1 MINLSCIQD
10 KIDNKTKPLG
20 SLGYLESIA
29 HKICKIQNSL
39 NPNVDKACVLVFGGD
54 HGISNEGTSCYPQ
67 AVTKQ
72 MFYNFISG
80 GAAINVFC
88 NQNEL
93 DLKLIDSGVN
103 TLDDPSF
110 DSIESII
117 SMKIAHGTNNCLK
130 DKAMTSE
137 QLDQCFEVGSH
148 LIQNHLEPDVKLVG
162 FGEMGIGNTASSS
175 LIMSSL
181 LNIPINECT
190 GRGTGLND
198 HQLENKIKI
207 LQKASDKHSNVKTPL
222 DVLQTFGGFEMAQIV
237 SSILTA
243 HEKSL
248 VILID
253 GFISS
258 VCLLVASKINPDV
271 LNNVVF
277 SHCSNEMAHRKLLD
291 YFNTRAVL
299 DLDLRLG
306 EGTGCALAYPIVKAA
321 CRFVTDMASFESAN
335 VSKKQ
340 K

>member
-1 MINLSCIQD
+1 MLNSSRIQE

-20 SLGYLESIA
+20 SLGYLEEIA
-29 HKICKIQNSL
+29 LKICKIQNTL
-39 NPNVDKACVLVFGGD
+39 TPNVDKGCILVYGGD

-72 MFYNFISG
+72 MFYNFVTG

-103 TLDDPSF
+103 TLDDPEFNSNK
-110 DSIESII
+110 SII
-117 SMKIAHGTNNCLK
+117 SMKIGHGTRNCLEES
-130 DKAMTSE
+130 AMTSK
-137 QLDQCFEVGSH
+137 QLEQCFEAGVQI
-148 LIQNHLEPDVKLVG
+148 IQNHLSPEAKVVG

-175 LIMSSL
+175 LIMSRL
-181 LNIPINECT
+181 LDLPISECT

-198 HQLENKIKI
+198 DQLEKKIKT
-207 LQKASDKHSNVKTPL
+207 LKAASEKHPNAYAPM
-222 DVLQTFGGFEMAQIV
+222 DVLQAFGGFEMAQIV

-243 HEKSL
+243 HEKRL

-258 VCLLVASKINPDV
+258 VCLLVAYKIQPEV
-271 LNNVVF
+271 LKSVLF
-277 SHCSNEMAHRKLLD
+277 SHCSNEKAHRKLLD
-291 YFNTRAVL
+291 CFDARPVL

-321 CRFVTDMASFESAN
+321 CRFVDEMASFESAK

-340 K
+340 